1 MSAEAPPAENARQ
14 ESPAMGAEPSGPK
27 EDIGIGGRCFLW
39 TMGFFAYW
47 TFGFGMLDKD
57 GDGDFDEDDIRHMLD
72 DIRVM
77 FGGKR
82 KMSEASR
89 NRTFKTRSV
98 RAGNKPKSPSAA
110 EKAKQAVK
118 NKVDKDGDG
127 HVSAFE
133 MASAAMEDDLAE
145 GEEASDDHVRHLP
158 FFSFGQI
165 VVPLLF
171 WIVFSMQDEGIEPYN
186 VGRGWAETRAGLDS
200 LEHGLF
206 DLRNFDLE
214 TCDRLTFE
222 VWRWIT
228 YQWTHISIKH
238 ILFNSIFV
246 LLLAVPLEMIQG
258 CIRMAL
264 IFNAGVI
271 AGALNTFVFDIHKSV
286 VGMSGG
292 CYGLV
297 GCHLADLIL
306 NWGHKRFK
314 KPSIALLII
323 LVAVE
328 WIPSYLADPQSERTS
343 QTAHTGGFLGG
354 LAAGIVFGYN
364 AKVRRAEY
372 VLMAVC
378 FILYFG
384 FSIFAVIWGATA
396 DKNFYSV
403 GAADPWNGPEYCGL
417 RLLWNEPPRGQGP
430 SQSDWTCVLVK
441 SKEEMDDLTNN
452 YLMNHRGTGRPHP
465 GWQQTA
471 LSIPTSLVTCEDY
484 GTKT

>member
-1 MSAEAPPAENARQ
+1 MAEEAQGVPA
-14 ESPAMGAEPSGPK
+14 SPANDTGKK
-27 EDIGIGGRCFLW
+27 EDIGLGGRCFLW

-72 DIRVM
+72 DVRVM

-82 KMSEASR
+82 RMPEESR
-89 NRTFKTRSV
+89 NRNFKTRSE
-98 RAGNKPKSPSAA
+98 RPNQPKEKVA
-110 EKAKQAVK
+110 EKAKKAVK
-118 NKVDKDGDG
+118 NVLDKDGDG
-127 HVSAFE
+127 HVSAVE
-133 MASAAMEDDLAE
+133 MISGAVEDDIADGE
-145 GEEASDDHVRHLP
+145 GASDDHVRHLP
-158 FFSFGQI
+158 LFSIGQI
-165 VVPLLF
+165 IVPLLF
-171 WIVFSMQDEGIEPYN
+171 WIIFSMQDEGIEPYN

-214 TCDRLTFE
+214 TCDRLTFQ

-246 LLLAVPLEMIQG
+246 LILGLPLEMIQG

-314 KPSIALLII
+314 KPSILLLII

-364 AKVRRAEY
+364 AKVRKAEY

-384 FSIFAVIWGATA
+384 LSGFAVMWGATA

-403 GAADPWNGPEYCGL
+403 GAADPSNGPEYCGL
-417 RLLWNEPPRGQGP
+417 RLVWVEPARGQPP
-430 SQSDWTCVLVK
+430 SQNDWKCILVK
-441 SKEEMDDLTNN
+441 TKEEMDELSNN
-452 YLMNHRGTGRPHP
+452 YLMNHRGSGQPHP
-465 GWQQTA
+465 GWAQTA
-471 LSIPTSLVTCEDY
+471 LSRPTSLTTCEDY

>member
-1 MSAEAPPAENARQ
+1 MSSAADAEKPEQTEEATNN
-14 ESPAMGAEPSGPK
+14 K
-27 EDIGIGGRCFLW
+27 EDIGLGGRCFLW

-72 DIRVM
+72 DVRAM

-82 KMSEASR
+82 KMSEGTR
-89 NRTFKTRSV
+89 NNMFKARSD
-98 RAGNKPKSPSAA
+98 RGPQKSVAD
-110 EKAKQAVK
+110 KAKDAVK
-118 NKVDKDGDG
+118 NSMDKDGDG
-127 HVSAFE
+127 KVSALE
-133 MASAAMEDDLAE
+133 MASAAIEDDVAE
-145 GEEASDDHVRHLP
+145 GDAVDDHVRHMPL
-158 FFSFGQI
+158 FSLGQI
-165 VVPLLF
+165 AVPLLF

-186 VGRGWAETRAGLDS
+186 VGRAWAETRAGLDS

-206 DLRNFDLE
+206 DLRNFDLD
-214 TCDRLTFE
+214 TCDRLTFQM
-222 VWRWIT
+222 WRWIT
-228 YQWTHISIKH
+228 YQWTHVSIKH

-246 LLLAVPLEMIQG
+246 LILGLPLEMIQG
-258 CIRMAL
+258 CFRMAV

-314 KPSIALLII
+314 KPSILLLII

-328 WIPSYLADPQSERTS
+328 WIPSYLADPTSERTS

-364 AKVRRAEY
+364 AKKRTGEY

-378 FILYFG
+378 FILYFCC
-384 FSIFAVIWGATA
+384 SAFAVMWGATA

-417 RLLWNEPPRGQGP
+417 RLLWREPSRGQGP
-430 SQSDWTCVLVK
+430 SQNDWYCTLVK
-441 SKEEMDDLTNN
+441 DKEEMDQLTNN
-452 YLMNHRGTGRPHP
+452 YLMDHRGTGQPHP
-465 GWQQTA
+465 AWQQTA
-471 LSIPTSLVTCEDY
+471 LSRPTSLVTCEDY
-484 GTKT
+484 GTST